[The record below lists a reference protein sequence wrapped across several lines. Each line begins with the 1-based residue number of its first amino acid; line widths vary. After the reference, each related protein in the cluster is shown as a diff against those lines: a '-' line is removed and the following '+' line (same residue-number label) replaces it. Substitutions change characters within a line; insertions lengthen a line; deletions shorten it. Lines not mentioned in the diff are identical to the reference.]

1 MSRLDAGLIQRS
13 LAAAPRSRLDELE
26 VFTSIASTNTH
37 LLAQAAPQPGR
48 FRVALAD
55 HQTSGRGRQ
64 NRRWLSPPGGGLCLS
79 FAYTFADQPAQ
90 LPALTLAIG
99 VGIVDALQS
108 LQIEGI
114 SLKWPNDVVALEGKL
129 GGVLTEV
136 QAGGGAGVTVVTGI
150 GLNIDL
156 TDSIDLGGESEWA
169 QQAVDLRTV
178 HPEHPPREVIAAGL
192 IGSLHVVMATF
203 ETQGFAA
210 FADEWRQHDW
220 LRDRNVTV
228 DQGDQEVSGVALG
241 VDADGALLVETDS
254 GPVRMISGTV
264 KVTGPDAN
272 RQ

>member
-37 LLAQAAPQPGR
+37 LLAQASPQPGR

-79 FAYTFADQPAQ
+79 FAYTFAEQPNQ

-114 SLKWPNDVVALEGKL
+114 SLKWPNDVVALDGKL

-136 QAGGGAGVTVVTGI
+136 QAGKGDGVTVVTGI

-156 TDSIDLGGESEWA
+156 TDSIDLGGDSDWA
-169 QQAVDLRTV
+169 QRAVDLRTA
-178 HPEHPPREVIAAGL
+178 HPDHPAREVIAAAL

-210 FADEWRQHDW
+210 FTDEWRQHDW
-220 LRDRNVTV
+220 LRDRIVTV
-228 DQGDQEVSGVALG
+228 EQGEQHVSGVAAG
-241 VDADGALLVETDS
+241 VDADGALLIETDT
-254 GPVRMISGTV
+254 GLVRMISGTV
-264 KVTGPDAN
+264 RLADADTGD
-272 RQ
+272 Q